1 MEPVIARPPPVH
13 RADGYVT
20 SRARRVPARC
30 AVSLLGFGVSA
41 SDGFTTSIEHDYVS
55 APGSKTTYICA
66 EDANVA
72 PTAGGILYNTYP

>member
-1 MEPVIARPPPVH
+1 M
-13 RADGYVT
+13 T